1 MNILI
6 LGSAI
11 TGFVSICA
19 FSSLVGMPIGIM
31 ISGTGLKFCA
41 ITARITKYRS
51 IIKKKKKKHNKIASL
66 PKSKL
71 NYIELLISTSLI
83 DWVISH
89 DEFVLMNNVLKEYE
103 EMKKETKNLDFNRA
117 SKILFYL

>member
-1 MNILI
+1 
-6 LGSAI
+6 
-11 TGFVSICA
+11 
-19 FSSLVGMPIGIM
+19 MPIGIM